1 MKTHH
6 DLEVWKNAVNF
17 VTKIYAIT
25 EQYPKQELFGLTNQ
39 MRRAAVSIPS
49 NIAEGAARN
58 YDSEFVRFLYIS
70 QGSLS
75 EIETQLIIS
84 LNLGYITKEKLD
96 EIINDVYL
104 IRSQISGLIK
114 FKKKAINQEN

>member
-17 VTKIYAIT
+17 VTKIYVIT
-25 EQYPKQELFGLTNQ
+25 EQYPKQEMFGLTNQ

-58 YDSEFVRFLYIS
+58 YETEFVRFLYIS

-84 LNLGYITKEKLD
+84 LNLGYINKEKLD